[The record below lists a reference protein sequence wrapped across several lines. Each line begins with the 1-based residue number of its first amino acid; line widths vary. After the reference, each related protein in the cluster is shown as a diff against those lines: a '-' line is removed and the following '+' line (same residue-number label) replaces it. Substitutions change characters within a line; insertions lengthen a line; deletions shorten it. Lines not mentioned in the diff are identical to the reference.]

1 MDLAAR
7 RHALWAL
14 AGVSFAESS
23 FFPIPPDI
31 LLIPMV
37 IANRARAWLI
47 AGVCTIASVA
57 GGAFGYAIGFF
68 LFETVGARLL
78 DLYGYSEQFETFQG
92 WYNDYGLLIVFA
104 AGLTP
109 LPYKVFTIA
118 SGVTGLGFVTFL
130 VGSLVSRGVRF
141 YAEAALLW
149 WLGEPIR
156 RFLERNLQ
164 WVATG
169 FVVLVVGGFVVIR
182 LVV

>member
-1 MDLAAR
+1 MAAR

-47 AGVCTIASVA
+47 AGVCTVASVA

-68 LFETVGARLL
+68 LFATVGQRLL
-78 DLYGYSEQFETFQG
+78 DLYHLNEKFSTVQG
-92 WYNDYGLLIVFA
+92 WYNEYDVVIVFA

-109 LPYKVFTIA
+109 LPYKLFTIA
-118 SGVTGLGFVTFL
+118 GGATEIDLIRFL
-130 VGSLVSRGVRF
+130 AVSLVARGIRF
-141 YAEAALLW
+141 YVEAALLW

-164 WVATG
+164 WVTAG
-169 FVVLVVGGFVVIR
+169 FVVLLVGGFVVLR
-182 LVV
+182 LVA